1 MSKILSLLA
10 VVLLFVGCQCP
21 KIVKVS
27 NIDYVALDLVA
38 KKEKIAF
45 KCNDDSYTIQ
55 NLNHSFTLKANSRA
69 FMHNGV
75 KMWLATEPIYFQK
88 TLHISNYD
96 YQNTILPLLGKVAL
110 VGEKPK
116 KIVLDPGHGA
126 KYSGAVGAISME
138 KDLNLIIAKKVG
150 KLLTGNGIEVVYTRE
165 ADDLLELAPR
175 AAWAKESG
183 ADLFLS
189 IHCNAAPTA
198 KAEGIETFSIS
209 PRGFSNSN
217 DNNDHSLNVNAEDR
231 ATGYANTVE
240 SFLLSSAIQSKL
252 IRATNAVDRGAKRAR
267 FHVLYHNT
275 VPAALVECGFMSNIE
290 EEKLLNSSEY
300 TDLVAKSIVD
310 GILEFINYYHME
322 NKK

>member
-10 VVLLFVGCQCP
+10 VVLLFVGCQYP
-21 KIVKVS
+21 KIAKDG
-27 NIDYVALDLVA
+27 NIEYVALEQVA
-38 KKEKIAF
+38 KKEKMAF
-45 KCNDDSYTIQ
+45 KCSEDGDTIQ

-75 KMWLATEPIYFQK
+75 KMWLATEPIYLHE

-96 YQNTILPLLGKVAL
+96 YQNTILPLLGKVSL
-110 VGEKPK
+110 VAEPPK

-138 KDLNLIIAKKVG
+138 KDLNLIISKKVG
-150 KLLTGNGIEVVYTRE
+150 KLLTEAGFEVVYTRE
-165 ADDLLELAPR
+165 GDDLLELAPR

-209 PRGFSNSN
+209 PLGFSNSN
-217 DNNDHSLNVNAEDR
+217 DNNDHSLSVNAEDK
-231 ATGYANTVE
+231 AAGYANTVE
-240 SFLLSSAIQSKL
+240 SFMLSSAIQSKL
-252 IRATNAVDRGAKRAR
+252 IKATNAVDRGAKRAR

-275 VPAALVECGFMSNIE
+275 VPAALVECGFMSNVE
-290 EEKLLNSSEY
+290 EEKLLNNSEY

-310 GILEFINYYHME
+310 GILEFVNLYHME
-322 NKK
+322 NRK